1 MTVLDARTLAID
13 AEATA
18 RAICDSLVRTL
29 GRTLNRQGAVV
40 AVSGGVD
47 SATCLALAARALGP
61 GRTLALVMPAADSD
75 PEGTSRATSLC
86 EQFGVPHVVEDI
98 GPVLAALGC
107 DARRDDAI
115 RKVFPE
121 YGAGYRS
128 KIALASG
135 LADRDRISYFNL
147 IVESPSGELRSERM
161 PPGVYLAVVAATN
174 MKQRTRKLIEYFHA
188 ERLNYAVIGTP
199 NRLEYELGFF
209 VRGGDALADVKPIA
223 HLYKTQVYALAAY
236 LGVPSDILG
245 QTPTTDTYSLHQ
257 TQEEFYFGLP
267 LDRLDLL
274 LFAYRN
280 GIGEGEA
287 GSALGM
293 TADQVRRV
301 YRDIE
306 SKRRAALKG
315 LREAVL
321 VEDVGLGSG
330 T

>member
-1 MTVLDARTLAID
+1 MARP
-13 AEATA
+13 E
-18 RAICDSLVRTL
+18 VR
-29 GRTLNRQGAVV
+29 G
-40 AVSGGVD
+40 
-47 SATCLALAARALGP
+47 
-61 GRTLALVMPAADSD
+61 
-75 PEGTSRATSLC
+75 
-86 EQFGVPHVVEDI
+86 PHVVEDI

-147 IVESPSGELRSERM
+147 IVESPSGELRAERM

-223 HLYKTQVYALAAY
+223 HL
-236 LGVPSDILG
+236 
-245 QTPTTDTYSLHQ
+245 
-257 TQEEFYFGLP
+257 
-267 LDRLDLL
+267 
-274 LFAYRN
+274 
-280 GIGEGEA
+280 
-287 GSALGM
+287 
-293 TADQVRRV
+293 
-301 YRDIE
+301 
-306 SKRRAALKG
+306 
-315 LREAVL
+315 
-321 VEDVGLGSG
+321 
-330 T
+330 